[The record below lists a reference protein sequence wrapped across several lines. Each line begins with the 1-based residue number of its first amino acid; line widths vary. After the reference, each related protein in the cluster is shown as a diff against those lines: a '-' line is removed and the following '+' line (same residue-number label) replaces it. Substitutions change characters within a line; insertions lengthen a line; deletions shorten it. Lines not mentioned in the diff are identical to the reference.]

1 MKIEKTYDSH
11 TAKQFHAHGALNT
24 KALHLRLVKPE
35 ILPLSVEY
43 IIGEDVEHFRNVEDF
58 LCDDCDGDMSTLLP
72 H

>member
-11 TAKQFHAHGALNT
+11 TEKRFHP
-24 KALHLRLVKPE
+24 HLRLVKPE
-35 ILPLSVEY
+35 ILPLSVEH

-58 LCDDCDGDMSTLLP
+58 LCDDGDSDMIALLP